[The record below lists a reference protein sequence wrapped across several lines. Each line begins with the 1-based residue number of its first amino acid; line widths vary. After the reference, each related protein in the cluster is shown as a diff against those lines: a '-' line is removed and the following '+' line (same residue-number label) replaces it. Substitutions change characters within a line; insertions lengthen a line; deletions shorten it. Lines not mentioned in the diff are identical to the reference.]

1 MLLWVKKVI
10 GKNTEDRVDNMT
22 LKYFTK
28 KEFDCNCSSCKTKG
42 NTGENMDIDFLVKLD
57 KARDI
62 VGVSFRINSGYR
74 CPEHNKNVGGI
85 KTSSHTNIPCNAADI
100 STKDSVTRFKVL
112 QALLEV
118 GFVRIGIGESFIHC
132 DTDTENKSPEVCW
145 TYY

>member
-1 MLLWVKKVI
+1 
-10 GKNTEDRVDNMT
+10 MT

-28 KEFDCNCSSCKTKG
+28 KEFDCNCGACQSKG
-42 NTGENMDIDFLVKLD
+42 NTGENMDIDFLIKLD
-57 KARDI
+57 KARDLA
-62 VGVSFRINSGYR
+62 GVPFKINSGYR

>member
-10 GKNTEDRVDNMT
+10 RKNTEDKVDNMT

-28 KEFDCNCSSCKTKG
+28 KEFDCNCNSCKTKG
-42 NTGENMDIDFLVKLD
+42 NTGENMDIDFLIKLD

-62 VGVSFRINSGYR
+62 AGIPFKINSGYR
-74 CPEHNKNVGGI
+74 CPEHNIKVGGI

-100 STKDSVTRFKVL
+100 STIDSVTRFKVL

>member
-1 MLLWVKKVI
+1 MILANIWILTFLLSWTKLEI
-10 GKNTEDRVDNMT
+10 LLEYL
-22 LKYFTK
+22 LKLIL
-28 KEFDCNCSSCKTKG
+28 
-42 NTGENMDIDFLVKLD
+42 DIK
-57 KARDI
+57 
-62 VGVSFRINSGYR
+62 
-74 CPEHNKNVGGI
+74 VGGI

-100 STKDSVTRFKVL
+100 STIDSVTRFKVL